1 MKKVQTCESLV
12 LTGTDWVSLRYHHI
26 LEDTAEV
33 MIEDFSGITNPVFAE
48 CMFDGVSR
56 RIFVAGRDYELDG
69 LHGRIRRTPHSA
81 IRDYT
86 ENVFYGQET
95 FNHEPYNGRWGSYP
109 FMVYISYIYED
120 GYNQRVGG

>member
-48 CMFDGVSR
+48 CMMGCP
-56 RIFVAGRDYELDG
+56 AGYLW
-69 LHGRIRRTPHSA
+69 
-81 IRDYT
+81 
-86 ENVFYGQET
+86 Q
-95 FNHEPYNGRWGSYP
+95 
-109 FMVYISYIYED
+109 
-120 GYNQRVGG
+120 VGIMN